1 MPRVSV
7 LHRPT
12 GRTEL
17 PVQLTRSTMSTNQRP
32 RGVGRIWTLAVLVP
46 VLAGSQFARQ
56 DNDDTRKERTLYVWA
71 GDQARV
77 APDFLAVI
85 DFDEDSP
92 RYGRVIGTVPIPGP
106 GGSGN
111 EPHHC
116 ICLPTRTSWPV
127 AGCWL

>member
-17 PVQLTRSTMSTNQRP
+17 PVRLTRSTMSTNQRP

-46 VLAGSQFARQ
+46 FLGGTQFARQ

-85 DFDEDSP
+85 DFDEDS
-92 RYGRVIGTVPIPGP
+92 R
-106 GGSGN
+106 S
-111 EPHHC
+111 EEH
-116 ICLPTRTSWPV
+116 TSELQSRENIV
-127 AGCWL
+127 CRLLLEKKK